1 MLSELENNLQEAQEQ
16 VQVQP
21 EEKPVEQPKESQKE
35 QNLRI
40 LRERAERA
48 ERRAAEMEQLMQ
60 QQKQQ
65 QYQQP
70 QQVQQVEHQEE
81 FRMEDDAYLDG
92 KKFNN
97 YLERKKQEDRKQ
109 REENQRLQQQILSSL
124 AEQRIRTEL
133 PDFDQV
139 VSAENLKNLAAV
151 KGESYQSMMSNPDL
165 YAKAKT
171 AYDMIKGYGLNE
183 DYSDMNKKIADNKS
197 KPRAA
202 ASVAPQQADT
212 PLSRVGDYDRRI
224 LTDAQRLENMKR
236 VQLYKNGLR

>member
-1 MLSELENNLQEAQEQ
+1 MLSELENNLEQAQQEVQVEQ
-16 VQVQP
+16 VQ
-21 EEKPVEQPKESQKE
+21 EKPVEQPKESQKE

-48 ERRAAEMEQLMQ
+48 ERRAAEVEQLLQ

-70 QQVQQVEHQEE
+70 TQNVEVQDE
-81 FRMEDDAYLDG
+81 FKVEDDVYIDG
-92 KKFNN
+92 KKFNT
-97 YLERKKQEDRKQ
+97 YLERKKQEDRRA

-124 AEQRIRTEL
+124 AEQRIRSEI

-139 VSAENLKNLAAV
+139 VSAENLKNLAAI
-151 KGESYQSMMSNPDL
+151 KSESYQSMMSNPDL

-171 AYDMIKGYGLNE
+171 AYDMIKGYGLHE
-183 DYSDMNKKIADNKS
+183 DYSDMNKKIADNKG

-224 LTDAQRLENMKR
+224 LTDAQRTENMKR
-236 VQLYKNGLR
+236 VQMYKNGLR